1 MKVLLLTALV
11 FAQEP
16 SPKINTEKVQQEK
29 GMVTAQLR
37 TLLKPNESAIVG
49 KPQSIILTMT
59 NNGTTL
65 AKDSIGA
72 ETVKTKIKNPD
83 GTLEDMNISWSS
95 SLLQLEPNMSF
106 SMVGYL
112 QFAAPGDYEIQFWW
126 TPDRTAASKTPDQI
140 LSISVK

>member
-11 FAQEP
+11 LAQEP
-16 SPKINTEKVQQEK
+16 STKINTEKVQQEK

-37 TLLKPNESAIVG
+37 TLLKPNASAIVG

-65 AKDSIGA
+65 VKDSIGA

-83 GTLEDMNISWSS
+83 GTLEEMNISWSS
-95 SLLQLEPNMSF
+95 
-106 SMVGYL
+106 
-112 QFAAPGDYEIQFWW
+112 
-126 TPDRTAASKTPDQI
+126 
-140 LSISVK
+140 